1 MGYFLIIITTSIA
14 IGLFIVKSFKK
25 EKNISK
31 RIIRLIKNINKAYI
45 DIFKQNKV
53 KIGMDIILIIF
64 AEIFTFIT
72 ITTTIYKYVNMNFIN
87 SGESI
92 IKGIFSI
99 FIFIV
104 VYHLIGYILLFS
116 SRINKFII
124 KTENKS
130 FKTNFILS
138 YFLISTYL
146 AIMLLFPKEFNKMA
160 IIVLIGIVISYIL
173 NLKLLLD
180 LMINPTNAKSIKK
193 DGVEFSRIM
202 IAALLILLII
212 VLNLYLAV
220 CAINGIETNSY
231 TNANGDF
238 SLFYYTIITF
248 TTVGYGDIV
257 PLSVGARIVSI
268 VVSLT
273 SVICITIFLSSILS
287 YRDKF
292 KEE

>member
-14 IGLFIVKSFKK
+14 IGLFIVKGFKK

-31 RIIRLIKNINKAYI
+31 RIIRLIKNINKTYI

-53 KIGMDIILIIF
+53 KMGMDIILIIF

-220 CAINGIETNSY
+220 CAINGVEPNSY
-231 TNANGDF
+231 TNSNGDF

-257 PLSVGARIVSI
+257 PLSIGARIVSI
-268 VVSLT
+268 VISLT

>member
-1 MGYFLIIITTSIA
+1 
-14 IGLFIVKSFKK
+14 
-25 EKNISK
+25 
-31 RIIRLIKNINKAYI
+31 
-45 DIFKQNKV
+45 
-53 KIGMDIILIIF
+53 MDIILIIF

-220 CAINGIETNSY
+220 CAINGVEPNSY
-231 TNANGDF
+231 TNTNGDF

-257 PLSVGARIVSI
+257 PLSIGARIVSI
-268 VVSLT
+268 VISLT

>member
-1 MGYFLIIITTSIA
+1 
-14 IGLFIVKSFKK
+14 
-25 EKNISK
+25 
-31 RIIRLIKNINKAYI
+31 
-45 DIFKQNKV
+45 
-53 KIGMDIILIIF
+53 
-64 AEIFTFIT
+64 
-72 ITTTIYKYVNMNFIN
+72 
-87 SGESI
+87 
-92 IKGIFSI
+92 
-99 FIFIV
+99 
-104 VYHLIGYILLFS
+104 
-116 SRINKFII
+116 
-124 KTENKS
+124 
-130 FKTNFILS
+130 
-138 YFLISTYL
+138 
-146 AIMLLFPKEFNKMA
+146 MA
-160 IIVLIGIVISYIL
+160 IIVLFGIVISYIL
-173 NLKLLLD
+173 NLNLLLD

-220 CAINGIETNSY
+220 CAINGIEPNAY

>member
-1 MGYFLIIITTSIA
+1 
-14 IGLFIVKSFKK
+14 
-25 EKNISK
+25 
-31 RIIRLIKNINKAYI
+31 
-45 DIFKQNKV
+45 
-53 KIGMDIILIIF
+53 
-64 AEIFTFIT
+64 
-72 ITTTIYKYVNMNFIN
+72 
-87 SGESI
+87 
-92 IKGIFSI
+92 
-99 FIFIV
+99 
-104 VYHLIGYILLFS
+104 
-116 SRINKFII
+116 
-124 KTENKS
+124 
-130 FKTNFILS
+130 
-138 YFLISTYL
+138 
-146 AIMLLFPKEFNKMA
+146 MLLFPKEFNKMA

-220 CAINGIETNSY
+220 CAINGIEPNSY

>member
-14 IGLFIVKSFKK
+14 IGLFIVKGFKK

-31 RIIRLIKNINKAYI
+31 RIIRLIKNINKTYI

-53 KIGMDIILIIF
+53 KMGMDIILIIF

-220 CAINGIETNSY
+220 CAINGVEPNSY
-231 TNANGDF
+231 TNANGYF

-257 PLSVGARIVSI
+257 PLSIGARIVSI
-268 VVSLT
+268 VISLT

>member
-14 IGLFIVKSFKK
+14 IGLFIVKGFKK

-31 RIIRLIKNINKAYI
+31 RIIRLIKNINKTYI

-53 KIGMDIILIIF
+53 KMGMDIILIIF

-220 CAINGIETNSY
+220 CAINGIEPNSY

-257 PLSVGARIVSI
+257 PLSIGARIVSI
-268 VVSLT
+268 VISLT

>member
-14 IGLFIVKSFKK
+14 IGLFIVKGFKK

-220 CAINGIETNSY
+220 CAINGIEPNSY

>member
-220 CAINGIETNSY
+220 CAINGSRAKLIY
-231 TNANGDF
+231 K
-238 SLFYYTIITF
+238 
-248 TTVGYGDIV
+248 
-257 PLSVGARIVSI
+257 
-268 VVSLT
+268 
-273 SVICITIFLSSILS
+273 C
-287 YRDKF
+287 
-292 KEE
+292 

>member
-1 MGYFLIIITTSIA
+1 
-14 IGLFIVKSFKK
+14 
-25 EKNISK
+25 
-31 RIIRLIKNINKAYI
+31 
-45 DIFKQNKV
+45 
-53 KIGMDIILIIF
+53 MDIILIIF

-212 VLNLYLAV
+212 VLNLYLTV
-220 CAINGIETNSY
+220 CAINGVEPNSY

-257 PLSVGARIVSI
+257 PLSIGARIVSI
-268 VVSLT
+268 VISLT